1 MTGVVHRIAVVVGAR
16 PNFMKAAPV
25 LRELVRRDRSSVRL
39 VNTGQHYDETMAG
52 SFLRDLGFPIP
63 DVDLGVG
70 SGSHG
75 RQTAE
80 AMHRF
85 EEWLESRGQELV
97 IVVGD
102 VNSTVATA
110 LAAVKMHVPVA
121 HVEAGLRSFDRTM
134 PEEINRLTTDA
145 VSSLLFVTERSGV
158 ENLRRE
164 GARMERVA
172 LVGNTMIDTLVRF
185 RDAALAAPRP
195 REWPQ
200 RYGLVTLHRPSNV
213 DRREVLAGIVDAL
226 SAISRELPLI
236 WPIHPRAAKH
246 LDEFGLARTLQSAPD
261 LRLVAPMAY
270 VEFLSAMA
278 RASLILT
285 DSGGIQEE
293 GLVLRVPVV
302 TLRENTERPIT
313 VECGGNMLTGSDP
326 GRVRTGAR
334 EMLARDP
341 ATFRTPE
348 LWDGRAAE
356 RIADRI
362 EDFFREGGGL

>member
-1 MTGVVHRIAVVVGAR
+1 MSGAEHRIAIVVGAR

-25 LRELVRRDRSSVRL
+25 LRELTKRSRSSVRL
-39 VNTGQHYDETMAG
+39 VNTGQHYDEAMAG

-70 SGSHG
+70 SGSHA

-85 EEWLESRGQELV
+85 EEWLESRRQELV

-110 LAAVKMHVPVA
+110 LTAVKLHVPVA

-145 VSSLLFVTERSGV
+145 VSSLLFVTEPSGV

-172 LVGNTMIDTLVRF
+172 LVGNTMIDTLERF
-185 RDAALAAPRP
+185 RERARARP
-195 REWPQ
+195 PPAGWPA
-200 RYGLVTLHRPSNV
+200 RYGVVTLHRPANV
-213 DRREVLAGIVDAL
+213 DRRETLAGIVEAL
-226 SAISRELPLI
+226 AAIARDLPLV
-236 WPIHPRAAKH
+236 WPIHPRTAKH
-246 LDEFGLARTLQSAPD
+246 LDEFGLTRLLQSAPQ
-261 LRLVAPMAY
+261 LQLVSPLGY
-270 VEFLSAMA
+270 VDFLAAMT
-278 RASLILT
+278 RAALILT

-293 GLVLRVPVV
+293 ALVLRVPVV
-302 TLRENTERPIT
+302 TLRENTERPVTI
-313 VECGGNMLTGSDP
+313 ECGGNALAGSDP
-326 GRVRTGAR
+326 RRILAAAR

-341 ATFRTPE
+341 AQFRTPE

-362 EDFFREGGGL
+362 ELFFREGGGL